1 LPADVA
7 APLLADRLRT
17 QAVIAYS
24 QVRHCARQTIL
35 DSYPTLAL
43 RGEPLG
49 ASSTVLW
56 SIIPLLSE
64 DISRLGPLET
74 NRLIDGKYAPF
85 LASVIGA
92 RNTYL
97 LLWLPTI
104 QSDQ

>member
-1 LPADVA
+1 MEHHP
-7 APLLADRLRT
+7 
-17 QAVIAYS
+17 
-24 QVRHCARQTIL
+24 
-35 DSYPTLAL
+35 
-43 RGEPLG
+43 
-49 ASSTVLW
+49 
-56 SIIPLLSE
+56 PLLSE